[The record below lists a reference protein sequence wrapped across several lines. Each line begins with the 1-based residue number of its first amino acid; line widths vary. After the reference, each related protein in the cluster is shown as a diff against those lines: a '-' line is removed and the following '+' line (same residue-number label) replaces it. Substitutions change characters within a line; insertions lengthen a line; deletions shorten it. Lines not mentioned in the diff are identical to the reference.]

1 MIITTYFFGAIKKE
15 KLSCCRVEFSAQL
28 CSLFTDPV
36 QVASGLGKGRSGQL
50 QLSSGVG
57 SGTGVL

>member
-1 MIITTYFFGAIKKE
+1 MIFTTYFFGATKKE
-15 KLSCCRVEFSAQL
+15 KLSCYRVEFSAQL

-36 QVASGLGKGRSGQL
+36 QVGSGLGKDRSG